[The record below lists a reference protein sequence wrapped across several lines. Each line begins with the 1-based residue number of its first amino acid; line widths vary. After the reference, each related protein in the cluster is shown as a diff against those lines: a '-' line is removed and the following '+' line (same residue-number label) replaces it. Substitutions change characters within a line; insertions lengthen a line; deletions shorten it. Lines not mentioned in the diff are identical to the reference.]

1 MSWVTLTTTEVR
13 EQLTD
18 LEITVAEAAGEDDG
32 TANAKLDGILRKI
45 IEQVR
50 GYVGACERNLP
61 LGAAGTIPSECE
73 FATVVLIRHALAAS
87 VPDFD
92 EAQGQDRRDEWREA
106 IDFLKQVSRCEV
118 AIVPSGGD
126 ATTPAVGSVESAG
139 SEVRNWSM

>member
-1 MSWVTLTTTEVR
+1 MSWITLTTTGVR

-18 LEITVAEAAGEDDG
+18 LEISVAEVAGDDDG

-73 FATVVLIRHALAAS
+73 FATVALIRHGLAAS

-92 EAQGQDRRDEWREA
+92 EAQGQDRRDEWQEA
-106 IDFLKQVSRCEV
+106 IEFLKQVARCEI
-118 AIVPSGGD
+118 AIVGSGGD
-126 ATTPAVGSVESAG
+126 ATTPAAGNVESAG
-139 SEVRNWSM
+139 SEVLDWSM